1 MSHNSSMSH
10 RWGDLLSAATLVV
23 ASALGLWGLFR
34 PLFLSAGE
42 LGRDAIAGAGSE
54 QAPVLIFG
62 LLALCLV
69 VVVGN
74 LETRR
79 MDARSVALLGV
90 LVGISACL
98 RLVSGP
104 LGASGSFLL
113 PILCGY
119 AFGADFGFL
128 LGALAMLMSAL
139 LTGGIGPWLPFQMF
153 GVGWCGMVAGWLPQM
168 PGRYARSCALLAV
181 WGVLSAFVFG
191 ALMNLWIWPFLTP
204 DVSDH
209 SFAPGQA
216 WKVTAARFGAY
227 YLATSSWWDAGRAVA
242 NGVLLL
248 VGGPPIL
255 RLFERFQRR
264 LQFETAGRELSPD
277 RPLSPSRGSFDAQS
291 DA

>member
-1 MSHNSSMSH
+1 MSQ
-10 RWGDLLSAATLVV
+10 RWGDWLSAAILLV
-23 ASALGLWGLFR
+23 ASALGLWGVFR
-34 PLFLSAGE
+34 PLFLSAGDLE
-42 LGRDAIAGAGSE
+42 RAAVTGAGSE

-62 LLALCLV
+62 LLGLCLV
-69 VVVGN
+69 VVVSN

-128 LGALAMLMSAL
+128 LGALAMLMSSL

-168 PGRYARSCALLAV
+168 PGRYGRACALLAV
-181 WGVLSAFVFG
+181 WGVLSAFIFG

-204 DVSDH
+204 DVSEH
-209 SFAPGQA
+209 HFNPGQM
-216 WKVTAARFGAY
+216 WKVTAARFSAY
-227 YLATSSWWDAGRAVA
+227 YLATSSWWDAGRAMA
-242 NGVLLL
+242 NGVLILL
-248 VGGPPIL
+248 GGPPIL

-264 LQFETAGRELSPD
+264 LQFESDGREPSAGPTD
-277 RPLSPSRGSFDAQS
+277 R
-291 DA
+291 